1 MVTIGISEPKGRRK
15 DKISTE
21 ESIEELKRFYDTCNE
36 MASIFNTEV
45 NRKEY
50 DDLNERSINGER
62 FACRNYISEFY
73 SKLTE
78 EQKKLVA
85 KIQVLF
91 EFARVEDKYDKEYN
105 LKNYDELN
113 NIFQ

>member
-1 MVTIGISEPKGRRK
+1 MEDLMKSFEKFR
-15 DKISTE
+15 
-21 ESIEELKRFYDTCNE
+21 DTCNE

-50 DDLNERSINGER
+50 DDLNIKSINGER

-73 SKLTE
+73 SQLTE

-85 KIQVLF
+85 KIQILL
-91 EFARVEDKYDKEYN
+91 EFAFIEDKYDSEYN

-113 NIFQ
+113 NNFPTKGEIKWKI

>member
-1 MVTIGISEPKGRRK
+1 MEDLMKSFE
-15 DKISTE
+15 
-21 ESIEELKRFYDTCNE
+21 RFHDTCNE
-36 MASIFNTEV
+36 MASVFNTEI

-73 SKLTE
+73 SKLTD

-91 EFARVEDKYDKEYN
+91 EFAFIEDKHDSEYN

>member
-1 MVTIGISEPKGRRK
+1 MEDLMKLF
-15 DKISTE
+15 E
-21 ESIEELKRFYDTCNE
+21 RFHDTCNE
-36 MASIFNTEV
+36 MGSLFNTEI

-50 DDLNERSINGER
+50 EDLNERSINEER
-62 FACRNYISEFY
+62 FACRNYLSEVY

-91 EFARVEDKYDKEYN
+91 EFAHMEDKYDMEYN
-105 LKNYDELN
+105 LKNYDKMN
-113 NIFQ
+113 NNFQ